1 VGYGV
6 AKTEERLEDDA
17 MRVLKELVGPLCE
30 ALGPGNEV
38 VVHDLRHV
46 EQSVVAIA
54 GSVTN
59 RTVGAP
65 ATDLILEQL
74 QLGAS
79 KDMFGYRTRTK
90 GGRQLRSSTFFLR
103 DEEGVPYGCVC
114 INTDVTDLLRLNET
128 LGTMLAGSVEVPLG
142 EDESTSED
150 FVVSV
155 EDLVVGN
162 VNRTIE
168 EVGVPVAF
176 MRKEHRAEVVR
187 RLDEVG
193 FFLLRDAVMYAA
205 KALQVSQYSIYK
217 YLRELHPSDSEGNQL
232 GSTRH
237 TVARPLP
244 MPDTPSSDW
253 PSGD

>member
-1 VGYGV
+1 M
-6 AKTEERLEDDA
+6 AKTERTTKEA
-17 MRVLKELVGPLCE
+17 TMRVLTELAAPLCE

-46 EQSVVAIA
+46 DHSVVAIA

-59 RTVGAP
+59 RSVGAP

-74 QLGAS
+74 QTGAS
-79 KDMFGYRTRTK
+79 KDMFGYRARTK

-103 DEEGVPYGCVC
+103 DDNGVPYGCVC

-142 EDESTSED
+142 EDENTSED

-155 EDLVVGN
+155 EDLVLGN

-217 YLRELHPSDSEGNQL
+217 YLRELYPNDSDKNQL
-232 GSTRH
+232 GSGRR

-244 MPDTPSSDW
+244 MPDVPSSDW